1 MAGINDLRQARLNQT
16 LRTLRILGEQ
26 AARIQQN
33 ETKTTVNEIK
43 KAMLDSPMLSLTF
56 ASIFLL
62 ALSPFLLVLVILFG
76 PALLI
81 LCAAVSVIAAAVMVT
96 LSMSFVCLLCWTVL
110 VSAITSCWRALKRTK
125 ERAIRR
131 IKDELLY
138 IVSTPARLWEEF
150 KSWIHEIFTQPFRE
164 NRVIDDDF

>member
-1 MAGINDLRQARLNQT
+1 MAGINDLQQARLNQT

-56 ASIFLL
+56 APIFLF

-96 LSMSFVCLLCWTVL
+96 LSMCFVCLLCWTVL
-110 VSAITSCWRALKRTK
+110 VSAITSCWCALKRTE

-138 IVSTPARLWEEF
+138 ID
-150 KSWIHEIFTQPFRE
+150 IFR
-164 NRVIDDDF
+164 R